1 MDTSKIK
8 DCIKELGYRPD
19 FCICKNCRKS
29 LRDLEKNIA
38 NNPTPIPLGIKE
50 ESLNKQTN
58 LLFVCF
64 VENNHE

>member
-38 NNPTPIPLGIKE
+38 NNLTPIPLGISKIPKKIE
-50 ESLNKQTN
+50 ETSNICPFCGK
-58 LLFVCF
+58 
-64 VENNHE
+64 